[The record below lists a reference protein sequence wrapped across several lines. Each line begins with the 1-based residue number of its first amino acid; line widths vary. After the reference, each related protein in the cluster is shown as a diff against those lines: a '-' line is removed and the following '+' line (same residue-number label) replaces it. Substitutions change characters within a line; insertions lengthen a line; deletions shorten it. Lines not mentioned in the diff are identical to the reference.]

1 MRLTNKKILE
11 KLKRKNKGNV
21 LLTRAIDKLIKDI
34 DENDW
39 KDQTELNKTRQDK
52 MQTMF
57 IATDFTFSTSIF
69 TEQ

>member
-21 LLTRAIDKLIKDI
+21 PLSKAIDKLIKDV

-39 KDQTELNKTRQDK
+39 KDQTELNETRQDADNVHSDGFYFLL
-52 MQTMF
+52 T
-57 IATDFTFSTSIF
+57 ANV
-69 TEQ
+69 